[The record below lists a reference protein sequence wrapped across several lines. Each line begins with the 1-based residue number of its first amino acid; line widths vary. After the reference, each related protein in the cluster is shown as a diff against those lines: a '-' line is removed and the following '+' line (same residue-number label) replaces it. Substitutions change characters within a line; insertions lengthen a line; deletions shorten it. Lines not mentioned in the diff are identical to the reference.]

1 MTTASEQWQP
11 KGILDL
17 EPAAWHALRHAG
29 SACVVAGPGAGKSEF
44 LAQKAAYLL
53 ETGICPPP
61 FRILAIS
68 FKKDAAENLVE
79 RVKKRCKPEH
89 ASRFDSYTFDA
100 FTKGLVDRFQKALP
114 QDWRLLERYDIIN
127 FNDRDYDSFLSHHGT
142 NATIQSGDFKNRLL
156 ATHKLSL
163 EVPSKLEDELCR
175 AWFRSILNKGEPDF
189 QCINRLAEWIIRS
202 APAVKNALQQ
212 TYPFVFI
219 DEFQDTT
226 YAQYDFLY
234 SLFYGSQINITTV
247 GDDKQKIMT
256 WAGAKPNAFQQF
268 EQDFRASQFKLLMNY
283 RSSPGLV
290 AIQRCVALSLD
301 PNHVDVRSEV
311 IQIISDDF
319 AKIWAFRNWQS
330 EYEYIA
336 SWIVQDMAARNLQ
349 PKDYAILVKQRGD
362 TFYNAMAPIF
372 LTTGLTLRNEVRRY
386 GKLALQDIASDEVF
400 LFITNLLHLS
410 IKKKAPAAWTEASEF
425 LRLTFGEEDQSRS
438 LERFLKYIL
447 KPLIVSPDNTI
458 NPMNTLTDAI
468 VNFLGIEAIKGMFP
482 RYASGNNLEI
492 FLDATKEY
500 LNSCLNEAK
509 SNWPDFLKIMDGVDQ
524 IPLLTIHKSKG
535 LEYDTVLL
543 LGLDDESWWSYSPH
557 NLEGNATF
565 FVALSRAKQRI
576 IFTHSKAE
584 NCRQKVSPLYDLLK
598 KAGVTEIVHKD
609 H

>member
-1 MTTASEQWQP
+1 
-11 KGILDL
+11 
-17 EPAAWHALRHAG
+17 
-29 SACVVAGPGAGKSEF
+29 
-44 LAQKAAYLL
+44 
-53 ETGICPPP
+53 
-61 FRILAIS
+61 
-68 FKKDAAENLVE
+68 
-79 RVKKRCKPEH
+79 
-89 ASRFDSYTFDA
+89 
-100 FTKGLVDRFQKALP
+100 
-114 QDWRLLERYDIIN
+114 
-127 FNDRDYDSFLSHHGT
+127 
-142 NATIQSGDFKNRLL
+142 
-156 ATHKLSL
+156 
-163 EVPSKLEDELCR
+163 
-175 AWFRSILNKGEPDF
+175 
-189 QCINRLAEWIIRS
+189 
-202 APAVKNALQQ
+202 
-212 TYPFVFI
+212 
-219 DEFQDTT
+219 
-226 YAQYDFLY
+226 
-234 SLFYGSQINITTV
+234 
-247 GDDKQKIMT
+247 
-256 WAGAKPNAFQQF
+256 
-268 EQDFRASQFKLLMNY
+268 
-283 RSSPGLV
+283 
-290 AIQRCVALSLD
+290 
-301 PNHVDVRSEV
+301 
-311 IQIISDDF
+311 
-319 AKIWAFRNWQS
+319 
-330 EYEYIA
+330 
-336 SWIVQDMAARNLQ
+336 
-349 PKDYAILVKQRGD
+349 
-362 TFYNAMAPIF
+362 MAPIF

-535 LEYDTVLL
+535 LEYDTVIL
-543 LGLDDESWWSYSPH
+543 LGLDDESWWNYSEK
-557 NLEGNATF
+557 NQEGKATF
-565 FVALSRAKQRI
+565 FVSLSRAKQRI